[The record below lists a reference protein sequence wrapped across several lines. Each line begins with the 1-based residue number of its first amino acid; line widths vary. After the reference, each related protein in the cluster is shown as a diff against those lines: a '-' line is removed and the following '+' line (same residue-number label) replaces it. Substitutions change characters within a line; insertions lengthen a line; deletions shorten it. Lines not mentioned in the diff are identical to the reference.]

1 MSSSF
6 EPPRSGGGSYG
17 GSTSATGGTGRAE
30 SIRDAIPDAEPI
42 HGAHDTYAKGEV
54 GSIGSL
60 IGDISADFST
70 LMRQEVA
77 LAKAEATVA
86 GTKIGKALGMF
97 AGAGIAA
104 LLVLLFISNALWGL
118 LDNWMDRGL
127 AAIIVAILW
136 GIVAAVLALAGKKQ
150 LDTVKGL
157 PNTTETAKRVPD
169 ALKGNEAHR

>member
-6 EPPRSGGGSYG
+6 EPPRSGGSFG
-17 GSTSATGGTGRAE
+17 GSTSATAGGTGRAE
-30 SIRDAIPDAEPI
+30 SVRDAIPDAEPI

-54 GSIGSL
+54 GSIGAL
-60 IGDISADFST
+60 IGDISTDFST

-77 LAKAEATVA
+77 LAKAEATQA
-86 GTKIGKALGMF
+86 GMTIGKAVAMF
-97 AGAGIAA
+97 AAAGIAA
-104 LLVLLFISNALWGL
+104 LLVLLFVSNALWGL

-150 LDTVKGL
+150 LDSFKGL

-169 ALKGNEAHR
+169 ALKGNEAH